1 MKKEKQREEEPIVRK
16 VELLEDLIQRQ
27 QRLLGLASE
36 IIDGKNRLIELS
48 ELETDIY
55 KLQNKR
61 LTTMLIVST
70 IGLICF
76 TVSTIIRLL
85 A

>member
-1 MKKEKQREEEPIVRK
+1 MAKKEEEPIVYK
-16 VELLEDLIQRQ
+16 VQLLEDLVARQ
-27 QRLLGLASE
+27 EKLLKTARE
-36 IIDGKNRLIELS
+36 IIDGKNRLIELC

-76 TVSTIIRLL
+76 TASTIIRLL
-85 A
+85 S

>member
-1 MKKEKQREEEPIVRK
+1 MKKQEEEPIVRK
-16 VELLEDLIQRQ
+16 VQLLEDLMQRQ
-27 QRLLGLASE
+27 QRLLGIANE

-48 ELETDIY
+48 ELEIEIY
-55 KLQNKR
+55 RAQNKR
-61 LTTMLIVST
+61 LTTMLIVSI

>member
-1 MKKEKQREEEPIVRK
+1 MKQPEEEPIVYK
-16 VELLEDLIQRQ
+16 VQLLEDLVERQ
-27 QRLLGLASE
+27 QKTLQTATE
-36 IIDGKNRLIELS
+36 IIAGKNRLIELC

-55 KLQNKR
+55 KMQNKR
-61 LTTMLIVST
+61 LTRMLIVST

-76 TVSTIIRLL
+76 TASTIIRLL

>member
-1 MKKEKQREEEPIVRK
+1 MAKQEEEPIVYK
-16 VELLEDLIQRQ
+16 VQLLEDLVARQ
-27 QRLLGLASE
+27 EKLLTTARE
-36 IIDGKNRLIELS
+36 IIDGKNRLIELC

-61 LTTMLIVST
+61 LTTILIIST

-85 A
+85 S

>member
-1 MKKEKQREEEPIVRK
+1 MKLKDQEEPIVYK
-16 VELLEDLIQRQ
+16 VQLLEELVVRQ
-27 QRLLGLASE
+27 EKLLTTARE
-36 IIDGKNRLIELS
+36 IIDGKNRLIKLC

-61 LTTMLIVST
+61 LTRMLIVST

-76 TVSTIIRLL
+76 TTSTIIRLL
-85 A
+85 L

>member
-1 MKKEKQREEEPIVRK
+1 MAKQEEEPIVYK
-16 VELLEDLIQRQ
+16 VQLLEDLVVRQ
-27 QRLLGLASE
+27 EKLLTTARE
-36 IIDGKNRLIELS
+36 IIDGKNRIIELC

-61 LTTMLIVST
+61 LSRVLVVCGIALAIDVV
-70 IGLICF
+70 I
-76 TVSTIIRLL
+76 TVIRLL

>member
-1 MKKEKQREEEPIVRK
+1 MKLKDQEEAIVYK
-16 VELLEDLIQRQ
+16 VQLLEELSERQ
-27 QRLLGLASE
+27 QRLLGIANE

-48 ELETDIY
+48 ELEIEIY
-55 KLQNKR
+55 RAQNKR
-61 LTTMLIVST
+61 LTTILIVST

>member
-1 MKKEKQREEEPIVRK
+1 MAKKEQQEEPIVYK
-16 VELLEDLIQRQ
+16 VQLLEDLVARQ
-27 QRLLGLASE
+27 EKLLTTARE
-36 IIDGKNRLIELS
+36 IIDGKNRLIELC

-61 LTTMLIVST
+61 LSRVLVVCGIALAINVV
-70 IGLICF
+70 I
-76 TVSTIIRLL
+76 TVIRLL